1 MGQGDQAHVRALR
14 IIVIVLVTATASAV
28 HLAAAEATATPTL
41 RSLTSANTGPDHIA
55 SLTITVPSTV
65 VDGDVLLLLFES
77 SNAADPTGL
86 SAWTKIDSGD
96 AGSSLRGQS
105 FYRIAYHEPASYTLT
120 YSTAIHINAV
130 MMDYSGVD
138 TTSPISAHGVVS
150 LDNYV
155 QTIAS
160 PSMTGVGP
168 NDLSIIAYHAR
179 GVPVGVWTFTPPSGW
194 IERIQG
200 TTNSPDNPDVGSSI
214 VEKVGAGGS
223 PSETT
228 SIQVTYVTTALALR
242 ASADSAPVAR
252 LAVSPTS
259 GQAPLPVTADASTST
274 DTDATPIATYT
285 FDFGDGS
292 AVVGPQTS
300 SSAQHTYSSAGTYT
314 VKVTVADTAGLS
326 SSATAAVQANPP
338 PVNLVGNP
346 GFETSSA
353 GWTPL
358 GQGVTLTRSTGG
370 HSGSWCG
377 QLLNTGSSS
386 VTAELNDNSNWV
398 TTTASGTYTVSA
410 WVRSAS
416 SSNSQL
422 TLKLQEFSGTKRIG
436 IAQSKVTLS
445 SSWKQISLTYV
456 ASTPSKSTLDLD
468 LFVQRLA
475 GGSSFFVDDVSITLG

>member
-1 MGQGDQAHVRALR
+1 MGDRVHVRVLCA
-14 IIVIVLVTATASAV
+14 IVVVLVTATASAV
-28 HLAAAEATATPTL
+28 NLAAAEAATTTPTF
-41 RSLTSANTGPDHIA
+41 RSLTSANTGPNHIA

-86 SAWTKIDSGD
+86 GGWTKIDSGD

-105 FYRIAYHEPASYTLT
+105 FYRIANHEPASYTLT

-155 QTIAS
+155 QSIAS
-160 PSMTGVGP
+160 PSMTGVGQ

-214 VEKVGAGGS
+214 VQKVGSGGS
-223 PSETT
+223 PNETT

-242 ASADSAPVAR
+242 ASGDSAPVAR

-274 DTDATPIATYT
+274 DTDATPIATYA

-292 AVVGPQTS
+292 AVVGPQTG

-314 VKVTVADTAGLS
+314 VKVTVADTGGLA
-326 SSATAAVQANPP
+326 SSATAQVQ
-338 PVNLVGNP
+338 V
-346 GFETSSA
+346 TSSPVDQA
-353 GWTPL
+353 PVARLAVSPTSGQAPLPVTADASTSTDTDATPIATYAFDF
-358 GQGVTLTRSTGG
+358 GD
-370 HSGSWCG
+370 GSAVVG
-377 QLLNTGSSS
+377 PQTGSSAQHTYS
-386 VTAELNDNSNWV
+386 SA
-398 TTTASGTYTVSA
+398 GTYTV
-410 WVRSAS
+410 
-416 SSNSQL
+416 
-422 TLKLQEFSGTKRIG
+422 
-436 IAQSKVTLS
+436 KVT
-445 SSWKQISLTYV
+445 V
-456 ASTPSKSTLDLD
+456 
-468 LFVQRLA
+468 
-475 GGSSFFVDDVSITLG
+475 